1 MNVIL
6 SIVRHWVCVNVKSM
20 NDLFLFQ
27 ANPPALLSN
36 IQYIQGFYGNR
47 MEGAEAYWWAQFT
60 SAVEFIKTMLNRS

>member
-1 MNVIL
+1 
-6 SIVRHWVCVNVKSM
+6 M